1 MRRHKYRMRNYVAA
15 HSVLWSQLLMWIMG
29 TSWLRACCPK
39 LLCLSPEQN
48 ILLLFW
54 VSLFLLLLLF
64 SFANF
69 WLPEGGLWLKRRDP
83 HPPSPHQQ
91 QHLILSMWR
100 GTGSVAYTARAIG
113 QRRQSGALG
122 KVDWLK
128 RGADQT
134 GIDLALT
141 NVLPSRHLHKQQWA
155 NNRQTARVHEA
166 ERPQRI
172 STVKSFR
179 SLFRLNVYSFL
190 SPTHLLAQRTFST
203 IGSTRASSF
212 YIIVPFWMLRLLTQC
227 LVTLCNRYRL
237 IISIKQLNSS
247 KNQPVISCWWH

>member
-1 MRRHKYRMRNYVAA
+1 MA
-15 HSVLWSQLLMWIMG
+15 
-29 TSWLRACCPK
+29 
-39 LLCLSPEQN
+39 E
-48 ILLLFW
+48 
-54 VSLFLLLLLF
+54 
-64 SFANF
+64 
-69 WLPEGGLWLKRRDP
+69 EKR
-83 HPPSPHQQ
+83 PSPS
-91 QHLILSMWR
+91 LSTSTTTPHSEYVEGYGFGGVHSESHWSEE
-100 GTGSVAYTARAIG
+100 TE
-113 QRRQSGALG
+113 RRLG
-122 KVDWLK
+122 KSGLIEKGSRPDW
-128 RGADQT
+128 
-134 GIDLALT
+134 DLALT

-247 KNQPVISCWWH
+247 KNQPVISCW